1 MSQFSNLPAMSR
13 LRSQALACCSAL
25 AIIGGAAPAF
35 AQESVAPEASAPDAI
50 IVTGIRSSLRSAAG
64 IKKNS
69 LAIVDAISSED
80 LGKFPDTN
88 VAESLQRIPGVSI
101 DRNNGEGSK
110 VTVRGFGP
118 AFNTVLVNG
127 RTFASDNQGREF
139 SFDLLAAELI
149 SGAEV
154 YKSSQARLQ
163 DGGIGATINLKTPR
177 PLDIN
182 GFKAV
187 LSAKGQYERNRDK
200 VTPQAF
206 GLISN
211 TFADGK
217 FGVLA
222 SVSYQKRDAQTRYT
236 QNRGYIPGTTLCRAP
251 SQNPT
256 TGVITPGDPF
266 FYGNPNSVTDPQPKF
281 GNVFA
286 PRNQDVGQD
295 DQSRERIGVTGTA
308 QYRPNDQLTFTVDG
322 LYNQF
327 NVNSR
332 VQALGSWFEPS
343 SYTAAA
349 IDANR
354 TVTSLTTNGNADL
367 IQTSNNRFVKTY
379 AFGGNIEWKP
389 NSQLTVKADV
399 SWSRAKDS
407 AGGRNYFTV
416 IGIPSRYS
424 FQEAS
429 GNGFPSTTGYSAD
442 LTDATKGRSHIAL
455 RQGNSEAE
463 RVLEYKLDTE
473 WKSDGGVLD
482 AVRIGFVN
490 TNRSKNSQ
498 SIATDP
504 NTLCLYCGYNEGA
517 DASLLSKLTLRAPGG
532 TGSVPTNILT
542 YDPNAYFAFL
552 ESPAQ
557 AAARDAARGLPA
569 GTTAALLARTN
580 GFAATLQPNS
590 FAVSEKVFAGYIET
604 DFKGNLGAMP
614 WTVNLGARYM
624 HTEITASGRQLALT
638 DLLSVPND
646 PTIYQAVYANGGV
659 PVATAQRSSYDYF
672 LPNINV
678 KVNLTDKWIVRLSAS
693 RTLTRPQI
701 RDLAPRTNF
710 DVTRPASLDASGGNP
725 DLRPY
730 TANNFDVS
738 LEWYPTPTTTLSVAG
753 YYKSIDNFIVQT
765 RSAENFTIANASN
778 LPIGGGITG
787 PNTATFNVRRPR
799 NAENVSVRGVELNVT
814 HTFDYLPAPLDGLGL
829 SANATFVDSSKA
841 FDVTRFDQ
849 SVAVEGLGDSYN
861 LTGFYEK
868 DGFAARIAYNRRGRF
883 LEYLVTPGHG
893 GDPVFRRPYGQV
905 DVRMSYDIKKFA
917 QVFFEGTNVTNA
929 KNITTGRFNN
939 QVLDYVDTGAR
950 YAAGVRLNF

>member
-1 MSQFSNLPAMSR
+1 MSR
-13 LRSQALACCSAL
+13 MRAQALACCSAL
-25 AIIGGAAPAF
+25 AIVGGAAPAF
-35 AQESVAPEASAPDAI
+35 AQETPAGASSEPEAI

-88 VAESLQRIPGVSI
+88 VAESLQRIPGVAI
-101 DRNNGEGSK
+101 DRSNGEGRF

-163 DGGIGATINLKTPR
+163 DGGIGATLNVKTPR
-177 PLDIN
+177 PLDLA

-187 LSAKGQYERNRDK
+187 VSAKGQYERNSDK

-222 SVSYQKRDAQTRYT
+222 SVSYQKREAQTRYI
-236 QNRGYIPGTTLCRAP
+236 QNRGYIPGTTVGPAA
-251 SQNPT
+251 NPLFT
-256 TGVITPGDPF
+256 
-266 FYGNPNSVTDPQPKF
+266 
-281 GNVFA
+281 NVFA

-295 DQSRERIGVTGTA
+295 DQSRERIGITGTA
-308 QYRPNDQLTFTVDG
+308 QYRPNDQLTFTLDG

-327 NVNSR
+327 NVDSR

-349 IDANR
+349 IDSNR

-379 AFGGNIEWKP
+379 AVGGNVEWKP
-389 NSQLTVKADV
+389 NSNLTVKADV
-399 SWSRAKDS
+399 SWSRARDS

-416 IGIPSRYS
+416 IGIPSTYS
-424 FQEAS
+424 FAQAT
-429 GNGFPSTTGYSAD
+429 GNGFPSTTGYTAD
-442 LTDATKGRSHIAL
+442 LTNANLGRSHIAL

-473 WKSDGGVLD
+473 WKSDGGTLD
-482 AVRIGFVN
+482 AIRIGFIN

-504 NTLCLYCGYNEGA
+504 NTLCLYCGYNEP
-517 DASLLSKLTLRAPGG
+517 ASAALLSRVTLRAPGG
-532 TGSVPTNILT
+532 SGSVPTNILT

-557 AAARDAARGLPA
+557 AAARDTARGLAP
-569 GTTAALLARTN
+569 GTTAALLRATN
-580 GFAATLQPNS
+580 GFAASPQPSS
-590 FAVSEKVFAGYIET
+590 FAVSEKVFAGYLET
-604 DFKGNLGAMP
+604 DLKGNLGSLP
-614 WTVNLGARYM
+614 WTVNLGARYV
-624 HTEITASGRQLALT
+624 HTEIIASGRQLALT

-678 KVNLTDKWIVRLSAS
+678 KVNLTDKFIARLSAS

-725 DLRPY
+725 NLRPY

-765 RSAENFTIANASN
+765 RSAEPFTIANASN

-814 HTFDYLPAPLDGLGL
+814 HTFDYLPSPLDGLGL
-829 SANATFVDSSKA
+829 SANATFVDSSAA

-849 SVAVEGLGDSYN
+849 SVAVEGLGNSYN

-868 DGFAARIAYNRRGRF
+868 DGFAARVAYNRRGRF
-883 LEYLVTPGHG
+883 LEYLVTPGQG
-893 GDPVFRRPYGQV
+893 GDPVFRRPFSQV
-905 DVRMSYDIKKFA
+905 DVRVSYDIKKFA
-917 QVFFEGTNVTNA
+917 QVFVEGTNVTNA
-929 KNITTGRFNN
+929 NNITTGRFDN
-939 QVLDYVDTGAR
+939 QVLDYVDTGSR
-950 YAAGVRLNF
+950 WAAGVRLNF

>member
-1 MSQFSNLPAMSR
+1 MSR
-13 LRSQALACCSAL
+13 FNSLNHIARLRGQALACCSAL
-25 AIIGGAAPAF
+25 AIVGGAAPVM
-35 AQESVAPEASAPDAI
+35 AQEAAGAAAPAPDEI
-50 IVTGIRSSLRSAAG
+50 IVTGIRSSLRSAAS

-69 LAIVDAISSED
+69 LSIVDAISSED

-88 VAESLQRIPGVSI
+88 VAESLQRIPGVAI
-101 DRNNGEGSK
+101 DRSNGEGRF

-163 DGGIGATINLKTPR
+163 DGGIGATLNVKTPR
-177 PLDIN
+177 PLDLG

-187 LSAKGQYERNRDK
+187 VSAKGQYERNSDK
-200 VTPQAF
+200 TTPQAF
-206 GLISN
+206 GLISD

-217 FGVLA
+217 FGLLA
-222 SVSYQKRDAQTRYT
+222 SVSYQKRDAQTRYI
-236 QNRGYIPGTTLCRAP
+236 QDRGYLPGSTVGPAA
-251 SQNPT
+251 NPLFT
-256 TGVITPGDPF
+256 
-266 FYGNPNSVTDPQPKF
+266 
-281 GNVFA
+281 NVYA

-295 DQSRERIGVTGTA
+295 DQSRERIGLTATA
-308 QYRPNDQLTFTVDG
+308 QYRPNDALTFTVDG

-367 IQTSNNRFVKTY
+367 IQTSNNRYVKTY
-379 AFGGNIEWKP
+379 ALGGNVEWKP

-416 IGIPSRYS
+416 IGIPSTYS
-424 FQEAS
+424 FQEAT
-429 GNGFPSTTGYSAD
+429 GNGFPSTTGYTAD
-442 LTDATKGRSHIAL
+442 LTNAALGRSHIAL

-482 AVRIGFVN
+482 AVRFGLIN

-498 SIATDP
+498 SISTDP
-504 NTLCLYCGYNEGA
+504 NTTCLYCGYNEGA
-517 DASLLSKLTLRAPGG
+517 SAALLSPLTLKAPGG
-532 TGSVPTNILT
+532 SGSVPTNILT

-557 AAARDAARGLPA
+557 AAARDAARKLAP
-569 GTTAALLARTN
+569 GTTAALLAATN
-580 GFAATLQPNS
+580 GYAASVQPSS
-590 FAVSEKVFAGYIET
+590 FAVSEKVYAGYLEA
-604 DFKGNLGAMP
+604 DFKGNLGGLP
-614 WTVNLGARYM
+614 WVVNLGARYV
-624 HTEITASGRQLALT
+624 HTELTASGRQLALT

-646 PTIYQAVYANGGV
+646 PTIYQAVFANGGA

-678 KVNLTDKWIVRLSAS
+678 KVNLSDKVIARFSAS

-725 DLRPY
+725 NLKPY
-730 TANNFDVS
+730 TSNNFDIS
-738 LEWYPTPTTTLSVAG
+738 LEWYPTPTTTLSVAA
-753 YYKSIDNFIVQT
+753 YFKSIDDFIVQT
-765 RSAENFTIANASN
+765 RSAEQFTIANASK
-778 LPIGGGITG
+778 LPVGGGITG

-799 NAENVSVRGVELNVT
+799 NAENASVRGIELNVT

-829 SANATFVDSSKA
+829 SANATFVDSSAA
-841 FDVTRFDQ
+841 FDVTSTTTSF
-849 SVAVEGLGDSYN
+849 ALEGLGNSYN

-868 DGFAARIAYNRRGRF
+868 NGFAARIAYNRRGRF
-883 LEYLVTPGHG
+883 LEYLVTPGQG
-893 GDPVFRRPYGQV
+893 GDPVFRRPFSQV
-905 DVRMSYDIKKFA
+905 DVRVSYDIKKFA
-917 QVFFEGTNVTNA
+917 QVFVEGTNVTNSN
-929 KNITTGRFNN
+929 NITTGRFNN
-939 QVLDYVDTGAR
+939 QVLDYIDTGAR
-950 YAAGVRLNF
+950 WAGGVRLNF

>member
-1 MSQFSNLPAMSR
+1 MRKISNLSAAWGIRTS
-13 LRSQALACCSAL
+13 ALACCSAL
-25 AIIGGAAPAF
+25 AIVGGAVPAF
-35 AQESVAPEASAPDAI
+35 AQEATGADAAASPEI
-50 IVTGIRSSLRSAAG
+50 LVTGILGSLRSAAS
-64 IKKNS
+64 IKRNAPS
-69 LAIVDAISSED
+69 IVDAISSED
-80 LGKFPDTN
+80 IGKFPDTN
-88 VAESLQRIPGVSI
+88 VAESLQRIPGVAI
-101 DRNNGEGSK
+101 DRSNGEGRF

-149 SGAEV
+149 AGADV

-163 DGGIGATINLKTPR
+163 DGGIGATLNVKTPR

-187 LSAKGQYERNRDK
+187 VSAKGQYERNSDK
-200 VTPQAF
+200 VSPQVF
-206 GLISN
+206 GLVSD

-217 FGVLA
+217 LGLLA

-236 QNRGYIPGTTLCRAP
+236 QNRGYLPGVDVG
-251 SQNPT
+251 PT
-256 TGVITPGDPF
+256 AKPLFT
-266 FYGNPNSVTDPQPKF
+266 
-281 GNVFA
+281 NVFA

-295 DQSRERIGVTGTA
+295 DQKRERIGFTATG

-343 SYTAAA
+343 SYTAAT
-349 IDANR
+349 IDSHR

-379 AFGGNIEWKP
+379 AFGGNAEWKP
-389 NSQLTVKADV
+389 NSNLTVKADV
-399 SWSRAKDS
+399 SWSRAKDA

-416 IGIPSRYS
+416 IGIPSTYS
-424 FQEAS
+424 FTEAT
-429 GNGFPSTTGYSAD
+429 GNGHPSTVNYTSD
-442 LTDATKGRSHIAL
+442 LTNAALGRSHIAL
-455 RQGNSEAE
+455 RQGNTEAE

-482 AVRIGFVN
+482 AVRFGLVN

-498 SIATDP
+498 SIGTDP
-504 NTLCLYCGYNEGA
+504 NTLCLYCGYNEA
-517 DASLLSKLTLRAPGG
+517 ASAALLSPLTLNAPGG
-532 TGSVPTNILT
+532 SGSVPTRILG
-542 YDPNAYFAFL
+542 YDPEAYFKFL

-557 AAARDAARGLPA
+557 AAARDKARGLAP
-569 GTTAALLARTN
+569 GTTAALLAATN
-580 GFAATLQPNS
+580 GFAATVQPNS
-590 FAVSEKVFAGYIET
+590 FAVSEKVFAGYFES
-604 DFKGNLGAMP
+604 DFKGDLGSLP
-614 WTVNLGARYM
+614 WFVNLGVRYV
-624 HTEITASGRQLALT
+624 HTEVMASGRQLQLT
-638 DLLSVPND
+638 DLISVPND
-646 PTIYQAVYANGGV
+646 PTIYQAVFANGGT
-659 PVATAQRSSYDYF
+659 PQATAQRSSYDYF
-672 LPNINV
+672 LPNLNV
-678 KVNLTDKWIVRLSAS
+678 KVNLADKVVARFSAS

-725 DLRPY
+725 NLRPY
-730 TANNFDVS
+730 TSNNFDIS
-738 LEWYPTPTTTLSVAG
+738 FEWYPTSTTTLSVAA

-765 RSAENFTIANASN
+765 RSAEAFAIANASK

-799 NAENVSVRGVELNVT
+799 NAENATVRGIELNAV
-814 HTFDYLPAPLDGLGL
+814 HTFDYLPAPLDGLGA
-829 SANATFVDSSKA
+829 SVNATFVDSSAA
-841 FDVTRFDQ
+841 FDVNSTTTSF
-849 SVAVEGLGDSYN
+849 ALEGLGNSYN

-868 DGFAARIAYNRRGRF
+868 NGFAARVAYNRRDRF
-883 LEYLVTPGHG
+883 LEYLVTPGQG
-893 GDPVFRRPYGQV
+893 GDPVFRRPFSQI
-905 DVRMSYDIKKFA
+905 DVRVSYDVKKYAQIFA
-917 QVFFEGTNVTNA
+917 EGTNVTNA
-929 KNITTGRFNN
+929 KNITTGRYND

-950 YAAGVRLNF
+950 YSAGIRLNF